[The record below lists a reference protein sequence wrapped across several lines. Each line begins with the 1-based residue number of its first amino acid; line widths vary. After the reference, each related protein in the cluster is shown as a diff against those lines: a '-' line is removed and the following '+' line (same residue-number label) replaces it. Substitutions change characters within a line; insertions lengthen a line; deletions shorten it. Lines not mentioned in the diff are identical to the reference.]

1 MLSVKRGVVS
11 LISIL
16 QALLLLLFT
25 APVQAEILYGVVSQ
39 GSDDA

>member
-16 QALLLLLFT
+16 QALLLLFT